1 MKCVRSAAHSHR
13 LQDTAGSFKSRGFN
27 KRTARGN
34 IRDFLT
40 PIYKCVKLFCSS
52 LKSCFSALS
61 LRLTFRVIMR
71 DHSQQGDGLTR
82 TPRTLYK
89 QQKQQIS
96 VVYILLLFFLLH
108 NCVTHKLA
116 FATFLEEKPGIRKK
130 ESWAA
135 QRESKLGG

>member
-1 MKCVRSAAHSHR
+1 MKCVRPAAHSHR
-13 LQDTAGSFKSRGFN
+13 LQDAAGSFKSRAFN

-61 LRLTFRVIMR
+61 RRLRLRVIVR
-71 DHSQQGDGLTR
+71 DHSQQGDVLTR

-89 QQKQQIS
+89 QQTQQIS
-96 VVYILLLFFLLH
+96 VVHILLFFFLLH

-116 FATFLEEKPGIRKK
+116 FATFLEEKPGLRKK
-130 ESWAA
+130 KRAGRRRGRA
-135 QRESKLGG
+135 N

>member
-1 MKCVRSAAHSHR
+1 MKCVRPAAHSHR
-13 LQDTAGSFKSRGFN
+13 LQDAAGSFKSRAFN

-61 LRLTFRVIMR
+61 RRLRLRVIVR
-71 DHSQQGDGLTR
+71 DHSQQGDVLTR

-89 QQKQQIS
+89 QQTQQIS
-96 VVYILLLFFLLH
+96 VVHILLFFF
-108 NCVTHKLA
+108 
-116 FATFLEEKPGIRKK
+116 FAP
-130 ESWAA
+130 
-135 QRESKLGG
+135 